1 MIEILLSIILMP
13 FAIAGGIFS
22 IAFIIGILA
31 YICGGNRK

>member
-13 FAIAGGIFS
+13 FAIAGGIFT
-22 IAFIIGILA
+22 IAFILGIFS